1 MLTFLKLGGSL
12 ITDKRGEQAYRAEIM
27 ARTAAEI
34 AQAYTPEQPLLIGH
48 GSGSFGH
55 VAAQKHGTV
64 YGVRTAAEWRGFAE
78 VSLVARR
85 LNSLVLE
92 ALSAAGLPML
102 GFQPSASARC
112 IDGQLV
118 SMESGLIARALAHG
132 LVPLVHGDV
141 AFDDVRGGTILS
153 TEAIFFYLAERLQ
166 PKRILLLGET
176 DGVYDADGRVIPHIT
191 PQNFPA
197 VVAALG
203 SSSGTDV
210 TGGMAAKVQA
220 MLALTERVAGLQV
233 QIMGS
238 GEAGHVAAALRGDL
252 AIGTRIAAQ

>member
-1 MLTFLKLGGSL
+1 MLTFVKLGGSL
-12 ITDKRGEQAYRAEIM
+12 ITDKRGDQSYRAEIM

-55 VAAQKHGTV
+55 VVAQRYGTAQ
-64 YGVRTAAEWRGFAE
+64 GVRTAHEWRGFAE

-92 ALSAAGLPML
+92 ALSAAGLPVI

-112 IDGQLV
+112 ADGQLL
-118 SMESGLIARALAHG
+118 SMESELIGRALSHG

-141 AFDDVRGGTILS
+141 AFDEVRGGTIVS
-153 TEAIFFYLAERLQ
+153 TEAIFVYLAERLQ
-166 PKRILLLGET
+166 PKRILLLGEAE
-176 DGVYDADGRVIPHIT
+176 GVYGADRQIIARIT
-191 PQNFPA
+191 PQNFPEIA
-197 VVAALG
+197 AALG
-203 SSSGTDV
+203 GSSGADV

-220 MLALTERVAGLQV
+220 MLALAQRVAGLQI
-233 QIMGS
+233 QIMGGS
-238 GEAGHVAAALRGDL
+238 EPGQVAAALRGDL
-252 AIGTRIAAQ
+252 TFGTCIAAQ

>member
-1 MLTFLKLGGSL
+1 MLTFVKLGGSL
-12 ITDKRGEQAYRAEIM
+12 ITDKRGEQAYRAEVM

-34 AQAYTPEQPLLIGH
+34 AQAHAPERPLLIGH

-55 VAAQKHGTV
+55 VAAQKHGTAQ
-64 YGVRTAAEWRGFAE
+64 GVRTPEEWRGFAE

-112 IDGQLV
+112 RDGELI
-118 SMESGLIARALAHG
+118 SMESELISRALAHG

-141 AFDDVRGGTILS
+141 AFDEVRGGTILS

-166 PKRILLLGET
+166 PSRILLLGET
-176 DGVYDADGRVIPHIT
+176 EGVYDGEGRVIPRIT
-191 PQNFPA
+191 PQSFPQVA
-197 VVAALG
+197 AALG
-203 SSSGTDV
+203 GSSGADV

-220 MLALTERVAGLQV
+220 MLALVERVGGLQV
-233 QIMGS
+233 QIMGG
-238 GEAGHVAAALRGDL
+238 GEAGQIAAALRGESTLGTCL
-252 AIGTRIAAQ
+252 AAR

>member
-34 AQAYTPEQPLLIGH
+34 AQVYTPDHPLLIGH

-55 VAAQKHGTV
+55 VTAQKYGTAQ
-64 YGVRTAAEWRGFAE
+64 GVRTAAEWRGFAE

-92 ALSAAGLPML
+92 ALSAAGLPIL

-112 IDGQLV
+112 CDGQLV
-118 SMESGLIARALAHG
+118 SMESELISRALTHG

-141 AFDDVRGGTILS
+141 AFDEVRGGTIIS
-153 TEAIFFYLAERLQ
+153 TETIFFYLAERLQ
-166 PKRILLLGET
+166 PTRILLLGET
-176 DGVYDADGRVIPHIT
+176 EGVYDLDGRVIPRIT
-191 PQNFPA
+191 PQNFPQIA
-197 VVAALG
+197 AALRG
-203 SSSGTDV
+203 ASGADV

-233 QIMGS
+233 QILGA
-238 GEAGHVAAALRGDL
+238 GEAGQISAALRGDSTL
-252 AIGTRIAAQ
+252 GTCIAAQ

>member
-34 AQAYTPEQPLLIGH
+34 AQAYTPERPLLIGH

-55 VAAQKHGTV
+55 VTAQKYGTSH
-64 YGVRTAAEWRGFAE
+64 GVRTAAEWRGFAE

-85 LNSLVLE
+85 LNNLVLE

-112 IDGQLV
+112 TDGQLI
-118 SMESGLIARALAHG
+118 SLEWTLIERALAHG

-141 AFDDVRGGTILS
+141 AFDDVRGGTIIS

-166 PKRILLLGET
+166 PSRILLLGET
-176 DGVYDADGRVIPHIT
+176 DGVYDSSGRVIPHIT
-191 PQNFPA
+191 PHNFSAIA
-197 VVAALG
+197 VALG
-203 SSSGTDV
+203 GSSGTDV
-210 TGGMAAKVQA
+210 TGGMAAKVKA
-220 MLALTERVAGLQV
+220 MLALTERISGLQV
-233 QIMGS
+233 QIMS
-238 GEAGHVAAALRGDL
+238 GAEAGQLAAALRGDL